1 MEFVKVSVEAEN
13 VVVKN
18 TAVASENN
26 IRRTCP
32 D

>member
-1 MEFVKVSVEAEN
+1 MEIVTISVEAEN

-18 TAVASENN
+18 TVVASENN